1 MDIGSVF
8 LGLALGLLIIF
19 VVAQPFMEGRGV
31 REKKLSETDAL
42 ITDREQLL
50 TALRDLDFDHA
61 TGKITDEDYAPQR
74 AQLVAQSAA
83 VLKQLDDLKPLGPR
97 PLAAGPD
104 ESDDLAV
111 LPIEDYIEA
120 EIAARRQ
127 AGPAH
132 GQSLA
137 SATNTLACPQCGA
150 SAQIGD
156 RFCPKC
162 GTTLAHACLDC
173 GHTLRPADRFC
184 PRCGAKQAEA
194 QLTH

>member
-8 LGLALGLLIIF
+8 LGLALGLLIVFI
-19 VVAQPFMEGRGV
+19 VAQPFLEGQGV
-31 REKKLSETDAL
+31 REKKLNEADAL
-42 ITDREQLL
+42 ITEREQLL

-74 AQLVAQSAA
+74 AQLLAEGAA
-83 VLKQLDDLKPLGPR
+83 VLKQLDDLKPLGSR
-97 PLAAGPD
+97 PLTND
-104 ESDDLAV
+104 NTESENLTL
-111 LPIEDYIEA
+111 LPIEDLIEA

-127 AGPAH
+127 TNGR
-132 GQSLA
+132 A
-137 SATNTLACPQCGA
+137 STAPTSNLACPQCGA
-150 SAQIGD
+150 SAQVGD

-173 GHTLRPADRFC
+173 GHALRPDDRFC